1 MKRVLMM
8 GMVILFTFSAYSC
21 RDTTGGSQNPAS
33 EANDRRTNDMD
44 HDTMDVGDPMQEV
57 RDESGDGPSRQ

>member
-1 MKRVLMM
+1 M
-8 GMVILFTFSAYSC
+8 GLVIFFTISAYSC

-33 EANDRRTNDMD
+33 EVDRRTNDMD

-57 RDESGDGPSRQ
+57 QEESGNGSRGQ